1 MRPACSRLRS
11 INNFMCQRVAAAVKV
26 AAAVDVSL
34 LAVAESAVTVAVVII
49 AAGSAIPVDVAPAAV
64 SCRNCRY

>member
-1 MRPACSRLRS
+1 
-11 INNFMCQRVAAAVKV
+11 MCQRVAAAVKV